1 MCSEPHLTNEET
13 ELQKMKYLVQGH
25 IMNVKVCPFYHRKV
39 PISLPLSSSPFL
51 FVPLS
56 VQVRVSCSH
65 CHVGYMLCD
74 FTLLSEKIS
83 NVYVVG
89 CSRQIGKHRTSKD
102 NVLFGHFRY
111 WAEIIFPCL
120 LLEVLKKV
128 LKKRKLWE
136 EADVLP
142 AWLKAVCFSTAEN
155 NIQSWE
161 DVLRLTVG
169 AIYLSR
175 EEGIF

>member
-1 MCSEPHLTNEET
+1 MWKSALSIT
-13 ELQKMKYLVQGH
+13 EKCL
-25 IMNVKVCPFYHRKV
+25 
-39 PISLPLSSSPFL
+39 ISLPLSSSPFL

-56 VQVRVSCSH
+56 VPVCVSCSH
-65 CHVGYMLCD
+65 CHVGYRLCD
-74 FTLLSEKIS
+74 FTLLSKKIS

-89 CSRQIGKHRTSKD
+89 CTRQIGKHRTSKD
-102 NVLFGHFRY
+102 NDVLFGHFSY

-136 EADVLP
+136 EADVSP
-142 AWLKAVCFSTAEN
+142 AWLKVVCFSTAEN

-161 DVLRLTVG
+161 DELRLTVG

>member
-89 CSRQIGKHRTSKD
+89 CSRQANIGQAKIMSSLAILGT
-102 NVLFGHFRY
+102 
-111 WAEIIFPCL
+111 E
-120 LLEVLKKV
+120 LKSSF
-128 LKKRKLWE
+128 L
-136 EADVLP
+136 AY
-142 AWLKAVCFSTAEN
+142 
-155 NIQSWE
+155 SWK
-161 DVLRLTVG
+161 
-169 AIYLSR
+169 
-175 EEGIF
+175 F